1 LHETGV
7 AFIATLDRE
16 TLIDRVLQTIVQKL
30 SFDRAMITFYDAE
43 RSVIYDARLVGVSED
58 LKSFARSMETRITD
72 PFGIEGQI
80 FLQGKAMIIADV
92 REVMDKLSPFSQR
105 LVTLTETT
113 SFIAVPLKVKDRI
126 IGSLTVACRQQS
138 LKQEDLELLMTIGS
152 QLAIAL
158 DNADAY
164 RMIEELNIGLEK
176 KVRER
181 TLALEQFLARVSHD
195 LRTPLT
201 SMKGFAENMLIGL
214 VGPLTDK
221 QRQYLTRM
229 IANGGRLARLVDDLL
244 DMLVD
249 PDRVEL
255 SFTDFN
261 LSALI
266 CEVVEQLRPL
276 ATAKSQQ
283 FEVKGCEETII
294 VSADVDKLSRI
305 LTNLIDNAIK
315 YTERDGAVQV
325 TVRKDEGNCA
335 YVSVRDTGG
344 GIPPEALPNIFDPA
358 LRLTPGHARGV
369 SSHGLG
375 LSIVKDLVERHGGK
389 ITVESEMHRGTVFTF
404 TIPIPGAR
412 DKMAASALP
421 EVKRILVV
429 DDDPDIRQL

>member
-1 LHETGV
+1 
-7 AFIATLDRE
+7 
-16 TLIDRVLQTIVQKL
+16 
-30 SFDRAMITFYDAE
+30 
-43 RSVIYDARLVGVSED
+43 
-58 LKSFARSMETRITD
+58 
-72 PFGIEGQI
+72 
-80 FLQGKAMIIADV
+80 V

-126 IGSLTVACRQQS
+126 IGSLTVACRQQL